1 MEANSLN
8 QNPQKKQ
15 ELNEEEDIDGNNKCL
30 SNLPEEI
37 LLHIL
42 SFLPTK
48 DVVRTSVLSKR
59 WDYLWASIP
68 NLVFEQSLPA
78 KRTLL
83 MDFVDRAFCLRYS
96 SDIKRFTLRC
106 DVLCD
111 SSRVNT
117 WISAVVRHNV
127 QELCIE
133 LDKFEGVFSL
143 PNCLFT
149 CKTLT
154 RLKLEM
160 PYILKLPTTI
170 CFSNLKILTIRNVTF
185 SDEYLTQQLF
195 SSLPVLEELVL
206 FGCSWGD
213 LKSVCISAPK
223 LYSLHIWEPEILD
236 DDIWNYKDVCQV
248 MIVGDSLKEFYYM
261 GLMCGDYCLYESF
274 SLEKGELDTDYEYVS
289 NHDYIPDE
297 IIHGMYKLLVG
308 LSNVKSLR
316 LSSDVVEVRSLLSL

>member
-1 MEANSLN
+1 MEANSLI

-15 ELNEEEDIDGNNKCL
+15 ELNEEDIDGNSKCL

-48 DVVRTSVLSKR
+48 DVVRTCVLSKR

-83 MDFVDRAFCLRYS
+83 MNFVDRALCLRYS

-127 QELCIE
+127 QELSIE

-143 PNCLFT
+143 PYCLFT

-154 RLKLEM
+154 SLQLEM

-195 SSLPVLEELVL
+195 SGLPVLEELVL

-223 LYSLHIWEPEILD
+223 LYFLHIWETEIPD
-236 DDIWNYKDVCQV
+236 DDFWNYKDVCQV

-261 GLMCGDYCLYESF
+261 GLMCGDYCLYKSF
-274 SLEKGELDTDYEYVS
+274 SLEKGELDTNYEYVS
-289 NHDYIPDE
+289 DHDYIPDE

-308 LSNVKSLR
+308 LSSVKSLR